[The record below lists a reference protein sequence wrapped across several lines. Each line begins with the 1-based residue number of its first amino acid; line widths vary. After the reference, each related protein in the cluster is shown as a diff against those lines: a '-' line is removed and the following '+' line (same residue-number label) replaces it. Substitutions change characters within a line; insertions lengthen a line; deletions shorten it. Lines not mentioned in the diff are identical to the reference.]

1 MVIRRVAPLRVW
13 VDYVG
18 GGGLGE
24 VGAVAAGE
32 LSRRNRERPVHAVR
46 PAVGAD
52 HVPVRAGWWCAHTGP
67 RSTTPVC
74 EVVECAELCE
84 LVGGHW
90 GLPQWGGP
98 SVPIRVS
105 CVPDGRER
113 QRALRAKGTRRG
125 SVL

>member
-1 MVIRRVAPLRVW
+1 MHGMVIRRVAPLRVW

-18 GGGLGE
+18 GGGLGD

-32 LSRRNRERPVHAVR
+32 LPRRNRERPPR
-46 PAVGAD
+46 PYD
-52 HVPVRAGWWCAHTGP
+52 PLWVPI
-67 RSTTPVC
+67 
-74 EVVECAELCE
+74 EVVECAEFSG

-90 GLPQWGGP
+90 GLPEWRGP
-98 SVPIRVS
+98 SVSIRVC